1 MSKKS
6 QLKKAIDD
14 AEREISALEQK
25 RARSQSSLMQA
36 MLSGKEPDPEDKHY
50 FTVFSALIDQ
60 ARENLRK
67 LMQELDE
74 LTNKK

>member
-1 MSKKS
+1 MSRKS
-6 QLKKAIDD
+6 ELKKAIDE

-36 MLSGKEPDPEDKHY
+36 MLSGKEPNPEDKHY
-50 FTVFSALIDQ
+50 FNVFSSLIDQ
-60 ARENLRK
+60 SRANLRK

-74 LTNKK
+74 LNNK